1 MNVILFPLCTI
12 LIVYILIVER
22 ESVCM
27 CTCVN
32 ENKTQEADREKI
44 CSVTTGETDKRSSD
58 LCKCLLTRNE
68 L

>member
-1 MNVILFPLCTI
+1 MHVILFPLCTI

-32 ENKTQEADREKI
+32 ENKTQEVDRKNLLCNNWGDRQEN
-44 CSVTTGETDKRSSD
+44 KRFV
-58 LCKCLLTRNE
+58 
-68 L
+68 